1 MARRTEILRMRIL
14 SNKLMLKSNSNKI
27 ITLAY
32 NYKRKRH
39 KEPISIQSNYDDA
52 AGAKRGKYMRA
63 GHDWRV
69 LLLTGLTALKNESA
83 LQLQLKLEFDLSI

>member
-1 MARRTEILRMRIL
+1 MAQRTEILRTRTL
-14 SNKLMLKSNSNKI
+14 SNKLILKSNSNKI

-32 NYKRKRH
+32 HYKRKRH
-39 KEPISIQSNYDDA
+39 KEPISIQSNYNGA

-83 LQLQLKLEFDLSI
+83 LQLQLQLEFDLSI